1 MGEIVPQQQRAH
13 AAGAQQPLVARYR
26 HGTEAES
33 LKVHREVSRRL
44 GGVQCK
50 GHALFRADAADSR
63 RVLHRAADVGA
74 VGHDDQSR
82 ILPEQPRQG
91 VQLCKA
97 LGVTGNAADRHSR
110 QAQQRPHDRVVL
122 HAADDA
128 VVAGTQKAGNDHIQ
142 PRRST
147 RRQNNVGRRLRET
160 EQPRQ
165 PLPQRQRHQPRLL
178 GGGIHGTVHVGSHAV
193 QIVFHPVADP
203 RRLGERRGGVVK
215 INGLHAGTSSQ
226 LVTHH
231 TTESD
236 VCHGLDFSGT
246 VSYNGIA
253 ILKKK

>member
-1 MGEIVPQQQRAH
+1 M
-13 AAGAQQPLVARYR
+13 ARYR
-26 HGTEAES
+26 HSAEAES
-33 LKVHREVSRRL
+33 PEIHRKMSRCL
-44 GGVQCK
+44 GGVQRK
-50 GHALFRADAADSR
+50 GHALFRADTADSR
-63 RVLHRAADVGA
+63 RVLYRAADVGA
-74 VGHDDQSR
+74 VGHDDQPR

-91 VQLCKA
+91 VQLCET
-97 LGVTGNAADRHSR
+97 LSVTGNAADRHPR

-128 VVAGTQKAGNDHIQ
+128 VVAGTQKAGDDHIQ

-147 RRQNNVGRRLRET
+147 RRQDNVGRRLRET

-178 GGGIHGTVHVGSHAV
+178 GGGIHGTVHVGPHAV
-193 QIVFHPVADP
+193 QVVFHPVADP

-231 TTESD
+231 TTESE

-253 ILKKK
+253 IL